1 MKRLMIFL
9 ILLGVAGGVVYAL
22 DPPWARKIYSSLFE
36 DEKDK
41 GYLILYGNIDIR
53 QVDLGFRVM
62 GRLESMPYQE
72 GDLVPAGA
80 LMATLDKQPY
90 EDEVLKALAKIESTQ
105 ASLENAITLVKRRK
119 ILMGTG
125 GISEQDI
132 DDAIAS
138 QKIGRAKLK
147 EAQALLGIAE
157 TNLRD
162 TELYSPSDGT
172 ILTRIREPGA
182 IIRVGDPIC
191 TLSLISPIWVRT
203 FVDEP
208 QLGMIYPGMPA
219 EVYTDTLGKKP
230 YQGHIGF
237 ISPVAEFT
245 PKTVETTQL
254 RTDLVYRLRVVVDN
268 IDKGLRQGMPVT
280 VKIPLTLQE
289 QGADGSAHR

>member
-1 MKRLMIFL
+1 MLFL
-9 ILLGVAGGVVYAL
+9 ILLGVAGGVIYAL

-36 DEKDK
+36 EDK
-41 GYLILYGNIDIR
+41 GEDSLVLYGNIDIR

-80 LMATLDKQPY
+80 LMASLDKQPY
-90 EDEVLKALAKIESTQ
+90 KDEVRKALAQIESTQ

-119 ILMGTG
+119 VLMGTG

-138 QKIGRAKLK
+138 EKVYRAKLK
-147 EAQALLGIAE
+147 EAQALLGVAE

-182 IIRVGDPIC
+182 VIRAGDPIC

-208 QLGMIYPGMPA
+208 QLGLIYPGMPA
-219 EVYTDTLGKKP
+219 EVYTDTPGAKP

-254 RTDLVYRLRVVVDN
+254 RTDLVYRLRVIVDN
-268 IDKGLRQGMPVT
+268 VDKGLRQGMPVT
-280 VKIPLTLQE
+280 VKIPLTPQE